1 MTTAVRAPKTFRR
14 LAASETL
21 NDSGQAAIKPEPKK
35 ADIPQRPARI
45 ILGCGSGLDPRKQR
59 AGSLPRAR
67 PSLFSSEFAGAPN
80 SRGRIVT
87 PSVRDAGRECE
98 RVVGIEPV
106 RDRRAGRSDEHTSEL
121 QSLMSISYAI

>member
-1 MTTAVRAPKTFRR
+1 MQTVRSQIRPILGSNVQHHDLRKTAFPIAQPMTTAVRAPKTFRR

-59 AGSLPRAR
+59 AGR
-67 PSLFSSEFAGAPN
+67 SE
-80 SRGRIVT
+80 
-87 PSVRDAGRECE
+87 EQ
-98 RVVGIEPV
+98 
-106 RDRRAGRSDEHTSEL
+106 TSEL
-121 QSLMSISYAI
+121 QSQMCISYAVFCLKKTK

>member
-1 MTTAVRAPKTFRR
+1 MLGSNVQHHDLRKTAFPIAQPMTTAVRAPKTFRR

-67 PSLFSSEFAGAPN
+67 PSL
-80 SRGRIVT
+80 
-87 PSVRDAGRECE
+87 
-98 RVVGIEPV
+98 
-106 RDRRAGRSDEHTSEL
+106 RSDEHTSEL
-121 QSLMSISYAI
+121 QSLMR